1 MKFRSRFTL
10 SAARSA
16 VLLLAPAILS
26 AQGPYE
32 PQNQPD
38 PPPPPP
44 PPKVITMTSGGTFLG
59 VGVREIDAERSR
71 VLSLK
76 EEYGVEVTTVEPDS
90 PAAKAGLK
98 TSDVVL
104 EYNGQRVEG
113 TTQFVRFVR
122 ETPAGRTVKLLV
134 SRGGA
139 TQTIAATLAARKGAM
154 AYGMPG
160 MPMEGFKVEIPRM
173 EPMVMPDI
181 PRATMSWR
189 STTLGVEAEGLSDNQ
204 FAAFFGVKEG
214 VLVRS
219 VVKGSAA
226 EKAGIKAGDVLTKV
240 DDTKVTTPRE
250 VTSAV
255 RGARSASKKTIS
267 ISLVRERKET
277 ALSVTFEDDQSE
289 RTPTPRSQRVTVR
302 QQL

>member
-1 MKFRSRFTL
+1 MKFRSCIPW

-16 VLLLAPAILS
+16 VLLMAPAILA

-76 EEYGVEVTTVEPDS
+76 EEYGVEVTAVEPES

-98 TSDVVL
+98 VGDAVL

-139 TQTIAATLAARKGAM
+139 TQTIAATLAARKGSA
-154 AYGMPG
+154 AYGMAF
-160 MPMEGFKVEIPRM
+160 PMEGFKVEMPRM

-181 PRATMSWR
+181 PKATMSWR
-189 STTLGVEAEGLSDNQ
+189 STTLGVEAEGLGESQ
-204 FAAFFGVKEG
+204 FASFFGVKEG

-219 VVKGSAA
+219 VVKGSVA
-226 EKAGIKAGDVLTKV
+226 EKAGIKAGDVLVKV
-240 DDTKVTTPRE
+240 DDTKVTGPRD
-250 VTSAV
+250 VSNVV
-255 RGARSASKKTIS
+255 RNARSASKKTFPIT
-267 ISLVRERKET
+267 LVREKKET
-277 ALSVTFEDDQSE
+277 SVTVTFEDDQSE
-289 RTPTPRSQRVTVR
+289 RTPAPRSQRVTVR